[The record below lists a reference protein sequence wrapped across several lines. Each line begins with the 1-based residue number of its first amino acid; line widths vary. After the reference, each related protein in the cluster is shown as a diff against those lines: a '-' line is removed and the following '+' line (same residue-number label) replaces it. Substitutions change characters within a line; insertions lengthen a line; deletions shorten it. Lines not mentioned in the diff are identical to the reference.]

1 MQKLKLNDEV
11 IVLAGKNK
19 GKTGLLTN
27 INLKKNTVLVAGV
40 NLVKKAVKP
49 TQENPNGGISEME
62 AALHMSNVAFVSSKT
77 KKATRIRIETK
88 DGKNVR
94 VAVACKTVLDK

>member
-27 INLKKNTVLVAGV
+27 INTKKNTVLVAGV

-49 TQENPNGGISEME
+49 TQENPNGGINEME
-62 AALHMSNVAFVSSKT
+62 AALHVSNVALVSPKT
-77 KKATRIRIETK
+77 KKATRIRIENR

-94 VAVACKTVLDK
+94 VAVACGTLLDK